1 MKSLS
6 ILCLLINIFLASS
19 FFQTSLFKEI
29 NKEYKSKNLLIS
41 PLSVYQVLGLTA
53 NGAKGET
60 LDEMLLALGNNNLEE
75 VNTINKLILNAQKD
89 FKSVEIAN
97 AVMTRQEPKKS
108 FVLAAS
114 LYEATVEHLKDLAH
128 VNDWCNLKT
137 HGKIEKILEDLDP
150 NTVMKLL
157 NAIYFKGA
165 WKTEF
170 NETETT
176 EKSFKHFNDEKQATK
191 VVTMSLKE
199 KLNYYGDKEKQIVEL
214 PYKDDYMYAIIILPY
229 KYKDINEYV
238 AELDDDKLQGF

>member
-6 ILCLLINIFLASS
+6 IICLLLNIFLASS
-19 FFQTSLFKEI
+19 SFQTSLFREI
-29 NKEYKSKNLLIS
+29 NKENKKGNLLIS

-60 LDEMLLALGNNNLEE
+60 LDEILLALGNANLEE

-97 AVMTRQEPKKS
+97 AVMTKQEPKKS
-108 FVLAAS
+108 FVRAAS

-170 NETETT
+170 NETETA
-176 EKSFKHFNDEKQATK
+176 EKTFYHFNEEKEATK

-199 KLNYYGDKEKQIVEL
+199 KLNYYEDDEIQVVEL